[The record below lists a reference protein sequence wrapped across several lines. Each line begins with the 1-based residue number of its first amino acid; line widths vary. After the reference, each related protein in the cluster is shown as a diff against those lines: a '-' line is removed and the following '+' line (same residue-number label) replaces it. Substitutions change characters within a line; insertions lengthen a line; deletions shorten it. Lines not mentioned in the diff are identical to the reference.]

1 MNPMEVV
8 RAIEALMS
16 PLEWGSQDAWLAES
30 LKRVRQALGRQ
41 ESSGAAP
48 ADELE
53 ELLGVESDEP
63 GWLQTAL
70 DSTGVKRAGGALPSV
85 AASSEDCLPLLSM
98 RCALTSGLAM
108 LHRMRQWRS
117 TLGELCDDMN
127 AGLAIFRHAGLREV
141 ARNIRWS
148 ELVDEEP
155 ERVRLL
161 ELIRR
166 QLEYTGASG
175 GSPREDFWE
184 LELSGRSYRVTAKCA
199 PAGML
204 LPEAGV
210 LVLMD
215 RLGPELPTTRELRV
229 AFGLQGREPQVAL
242 LAAEGLSNEAIAQ
255 RLRLSAHTVRHYLE
269 RVLTRL
275 GIHSR
280 KALAL
285 HLMAG
290 EREKTPTAQDPAAM
304 SQPS

>member
-1 MNPMEVV
+1 MDPTAVV

-30 LKRVRQALGRQ
+30 LKRVRHALGRQ
-41 ESSGAAP
+41 ESFAAATP
-48 ADELE
+48 DELE
-53 ELLGVESDEP
+53 SLLRLEGDQT

-70 DSTGVKRAGGALPSV
+70 DSTGVTSAGGALPSV
-85 AASSEDCLPLLSM
+85 AAASENFLPLISM

-108 LHRMRQWRS
+108 LQRMRHWRS
-117 TLGELCDDMN
+117 MLGEVCDDMN
-127 AGLAIFRHAGLREV
+127 AGLAIFRRDGLREV
-141 ARNIRWS
+141 ARNTRWS

-166 QLEYTGASG
+166 QLEYTGASA
-175 GSPREDFWE
+175 GSLREDYWE
-184 LELSGRSYRVTAKCA
+184 LGLSGRSYRVTAKCA
-199 PAGML
+199 PAGTL

-275 GIHSR
+275 GLHSR

-290 EREKTPTAQDPAAM
+290 EREKPPAE
-304 SQPS
+304 QG

>member
-1 MNPMEVV
+1 MDPTAVV

-16 PLEWGSQDAWLAES
+16 PLDWGSQDAWLAES
-30 LKRVRQALGRQ
+30 LKRARHALDRQDTSA
-41 ESSGAAP
+41 AAP
-48 ADELE
+48 GDQLE
-53 ELLGVESDEP
+53 ELLRVDGDEP
-63 GWLQTAL
+63 GWLRTAL
-70 DSTGVKRAGGALPSV
+70 GSSAGPPPGGVLPPFA
-85 AASSEDCLPLLSM
+85 AASDDSLPLMSM

-108 LHRMRQWRS
+108 LQRMREWRS
-117 TLGELCDDMN
+117 TLGQVCDDMS
-127 AGLAIFRHAGLREV
+127 AGLAIFRRDGLREA
-141 ARNIRWS
+141 ARNTRWS

-155 ERVRLL
+155 ERARLL

-166 QLEYTGASG
+166 QLECTGASA
-175 GSPREDFWE
+175 GSVREDYWE
-184 LELSGRSYRVTAKCA
+184 LEVSGRSYRVTSKCA
-199 PAGML
+199 PAGTL

-229 AFGLQGREPQVAL
+229 AFGLRGREPQVAL

-275 GIHSR
+275 GLHSR

-290 EREKTPTAQDPAAM
+290 EREKPPA
-304 SQPS
+304 

>member
-1 MNPMEVV
+1 MDPTAIV

-30 LKRVRQALGRQ
+30 LNRVRHALGRQ
-41 ESSGAAP
+41 ESSATNP
-48 ADELE
+48 TDELE
-53 ELLGVESDEP
+53 QLLRLDGDQT

-70 DSTGVKRAGGALPSV
+70 DSAAGPRPAGVLPPFTAGA
-85 AASSEDCLPLLSM
+85 EDCLPLVSM

-108 LHRMRQWRS
+108 LQRMRHWRS
-117 TLGELCDDMN
+117 MLGEVCDDMN
-127 AGLAIFRHAGLREV
+127 AGLAIFRRDGLREV
-141 ARNIRWS
+141 ARNTRWS

-166 QLEYTGASG
+166 QLEYTGASA
-175 GSPREDFWE
+175 GSLREDYWE
-184 LELSGRSYRVTAKCA
+184 LGLSGRSYRVTAKCA
-199 PAGML
+199 PAGTL

-275 GIHSR
+275 GLHSR

-290 EREKTPTAQDPAAM
+290 EREKPPGE
-304 SQPS
+304 